1 MIYITEETSIMKQ
14 FRHSIRLASIL
25 LASMVFFMSSCG
37 GSGGKDEPDVPTT
50 LQAINILGTITT
62 LTIGQQITLTA
73 TANPSTV
80 TLTNL
85 VWSSSNKSVATV
97 NSSGT
102 VTAIAAGTA
111 TIKASALGKTDEY
124 DITVSEKP
132 ATVIDAE
139 SIDLQESATIELGQS
154 KQLVATV
161 SPSNATSQTI
171 TWTSSDTSIASVNNG
186 LVEAKKTGS
195 ATIVATVKNADNSEI
210 SSSCEVEVV
219 KYATSLTLDKSSVSL
234 EQTETAYLY
243 ATVLPSDATYNTVT
257 FSSSNESIATVDRS
271 GKITPVNIGTIIIT
285 ATLDNGAKGT
295 LEAKCTVAV
304 TAETVF
310 ATDLS
315 ITPSSK
321 TLESGQTVQ
330 IHHTVTPSNAT
341 YQTITWS
348 SSNSTVASVNSSGL
362 VTANNE
368 GTATITVTLQN
379 GTQPAIV
386 KTATITVTSGG
397 QGGGDGISD
406 NGEIGEVGTN

>member
-37 GSGGKDEPDVPTT
+37 GSGGKDEPNVPTT

-132 ATVIDAE
+132 ATIIDAE

-195 ATIVATVKNADNSEI
+195 ATIVATVKNADNSEV

-219 KYATSLTLDKSSVSL
+219 KYATSLTLNKSSISL

-257 FSSSNESIATVDRS
+257 FSSSNENIATVDRS
-271 GKITPVNIGTIIIT
+271 GKIMPVNTGTIIIT
-285 ATLDNGAKGT
+285 ATLDNGDKGK

-304 TAETVF
+304 IAETIF
-310 ATDLS
+310 TTDLS
-315 ITPSSK
+315 ITPTSK

-341 YQTITWS
+341 YQTVTWS
-348 SSNSTVASVNSSGL
+348 SSNSTVASVNGSGL

-368 GTATITVTLQN
+368 GTATITATLQN

-386 KTATITVTSGG
+386 KTVTITVTPGT
-397 QGGGDGISD
+397 QGSGDGISD